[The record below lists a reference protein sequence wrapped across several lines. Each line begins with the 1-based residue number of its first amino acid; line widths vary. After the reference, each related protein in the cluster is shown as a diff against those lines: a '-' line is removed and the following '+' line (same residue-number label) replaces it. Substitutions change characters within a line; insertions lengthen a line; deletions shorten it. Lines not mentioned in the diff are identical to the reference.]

1 LRSLEFVRTENPDC
15 ERLQFRSKQMNSPPR
30 GGRDPAIGFLPTV
43 QNGHRSSDW
52 LIDQP
57 MPFEI
62 CAGGWDAADGQKD
75 K

>member
-1 LRSLEFVRTENPDC
+1 
-15 ERLQFRSKQMNSPPR
+15 MNSPPR
-30 GGRDPAIGFLPTV
+30 GGRDPAIGFPPTV
-43 QNGHRSSDW
+43 KNGHRSSEW

-62 CAGGWDAADGQKD
+62 GAGGYDVADGQKD